1 MAMPPARAENLVHG
15 SDQQSCPFGAL
26 PVLLTGHVP
35 AFVFLLIVRVAGGL
49 RLSRR
54 EEMWKTAEI
63 LILRLWG
70 SITGSGLGGLPPAPP
85 ARRPATAAAAPPA
98 AEPGGRRVGAGN
110 YVTSCVL
117 RIFVDQ
123 AAEPIPPQN
132 THLWTLTSK
141 RTESD
146 S

>member
-1 MAMPPARAENLVHG
+1 MRTRGASSLGSARLMAMPPARAENLVHG

-35 AFVFLLIVRVAGGL
+35 AFVFLLIARVAGGL

-63 LILRLWG
+63 LILRHQLAV
-70 SITGSGLGGLPPAPP
+70 LQ
-85 ARRPATAAAAPPA
+85 RRQP
-98 AEPGGRRVGAGN
+98 RRQQLNRADGVWGAGN